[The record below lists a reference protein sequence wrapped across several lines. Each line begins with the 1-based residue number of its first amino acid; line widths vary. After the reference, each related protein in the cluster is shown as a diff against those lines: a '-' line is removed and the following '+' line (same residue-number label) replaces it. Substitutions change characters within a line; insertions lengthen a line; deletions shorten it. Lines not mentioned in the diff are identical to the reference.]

1 MTSWR
6 NQAFRINRRSFLHR
20 LTASGL
26 AVSSIGALAACA
38 NQTSTPP
45 RIPTPTPT
53 DDPTLKT
60 ALPVRTTDIPNAH
73 DDPVHYGPFA
83 ELTARFHHTYPHY
96 RITGNSYN
104 FLPDTFYQRF
114 KEGQAQD
121 LNRVYLT
128 EGQKMIALKY
138 AADVTD
144 KLKQWPYFSS
154 IAPFV
159 IQASS
164 DSNGRIYAIPRDG
177 YQLCL
182 VYRRD
187 FFKDAGLN
195 PDKPPRTWDEFR
207 SAALQLT
214 KKMKLP
220 SYAIQTQERGGG
232 LHFTNWLYSAGG
244 QVEKRDANGTWR
256 CVANSEAGYSVL
268 QMLHDMCWKDGTLDK
283 QPLVNADTTV
293 RRVGTGLAAM
303 YIGSV
308 DALASEPDFF
318 SLAPGTYGAGPMPCT
333 NGANVALAGGDLW
346 TVNPQSSADVQE
358 GATLFSIFSLGLD
371 YYEAQL
377 KAHQANKDVI
387 GYDDPAIFTGPYLQ
401 KMHAIAKKYIT
412 VPEKVYDSYFT
423 ERRNGVAEPPLFPQ
437 EWYDRMD
444 TVVQYMLY
452 QKDINIKDT
461 LDAAAAKF
469 QTELLDPYNKT
480 L

>member
-154 IAPFV
+154 I
-159 IQASS
+159 
-164 DSNGRIYAIPRDG
+164 
-177 YQLCL
+177 
-182 VYRRD
+182 
-187 FFKDAGLN
+187 
-195 PDKPPRTWDEFR
+195 
-207 SAALQLT
+207 
-214 KKMKLP
+214 
-220 SYAIQTQERGGG
+220 
-232 LHFTNWLYSAGG
+232 
-244 QVEKRDANGTWR
+244 
-256 CVANSEAGYSVL
+256 
-268 QMLHDMCWKDGTLDK
+268 
-283 QPLVNADTTV
+283 
-293 RRVGTGLAAM
+293 
-303 YIGSV
+303 
-308 DALASEPDFF
+308 
-318 SLAPGTYGAGPMPCT
+318 
-333 NGANVALAGGDLW
+333 
-346 TVNPQSSADVQE
+346 
-358 GATLFSIFSLGLD
+358 
-371 YYEAQL
+371 
-377 KAHQANKDVI
+377 
-387 GYDDPAIFTGPYLQ
+387 
-401 KMHAIAKKYIT
+401 
-412 VPEKVYDSYFT
+412 
-423 ERRNGVAEPPLFPQ
+423 
-437 EWYDRMD
+437 
-444 TVVQYMLY
+444 
-452 QKDINIKDT
+452 
-461 LDAAAAKF
+461 
-469 QTELLDPYNKT
+469 
-480 L
+480 